1 MRSTSSAKPA
11 KDDPSARRAALLD
24 SQRHVLQRIGTGAP
38 LEDVLLTL
46 VRLIEDQTEMRC
58 AVLLADIAQTRLQFV
73 AAPNLPRDYRLA
85 VEPYL
90 AIGPELTTCGM
101 AASIKQPVYAR
112 DIASDPQWEKIRD
125 IALRSHLR
133 ALWSTPIVSDDGRVL
148 GTFAMYYDRPRLPD
162 DEDMRLID
170 TAVQMARVAIEAKA
184 DDDLLRLTF
193 DRAPAAIVITDLEG
207 RVFRAN
213 DALARMLGH
222 APADLQGIPLS
233 DITEGDDHAAL
244 VKKLK
249 EGAAEVSSDRRY
261 RARGGSWRWARQ
273 HATLRSIAGGE
284 SRHVVIVV
292 DALGDDPEHPLQR
305 LSERERQVLELVVA
319 GRTSKEIAA
328 RLHLA
333 ASSVDTY
340 RSRVMQKLGIDDVP
354 GLVRF
359 AIRLG
364 ITTA

>member
-1 MRSTSSAKPA
+1 MPSTSSAKLA

-24 SQRHVLQRIGTGAP
+24 SQRHVLERIGTGAP
-38 LEDVLLTL
+38 LDDVLLTL
-46 VRLIEDQTEMRC
+46 VRLIEEQTEMRC
-58 AVLLADIAQTRLQFV
+58 GLLLADIAQTRLQFV
-73 AAPNLPRDYRLA
+73 AAPNLPHDYRLA
-85 VEPYL
+85 VQPYL

-101 AASIKQPVYAR
+101 AAWTKQPVYAR

-125 IALRSHLR
+125 IALRSGLR
-133 ALWSTPIVSDDGRVL
+133 ALWSTPILSDDGRVL
-148 GTFAMYYDRPRLPD
+148 GTFAMYYDKPRLPD
-162 DEDMRLID
+162 DEDTRLID

-193 DRAPAAIVITDLEG
+193 DHAPAAIVITDLEG
-207 RVFRAN
+207 RIFRAN
-213 DALARMLGH
+213 DALARMLGY
-222 APADLQGIPLS
+222 APADLLGIPLS
-233 DITEGDDHAAL
+233 DIAEGDDHAAL

-249 EGAAEVSSDRRY
+249 EGAAEVSADRRY
-261 RARGGSWRWARQ
+261 RVRGESWRWARQ
-273 HATLRSIAGGE
+273 HATLRRIAGGE
-284 SRHVVIVV
+284 SRYVVILV
-292 DALGDDPEHPLQR
+292 DVLGDDDQHPLQR

-333 ASSVDTY
+333 PSSVDTY
-340 RSRVMQKLGIDDVP
+340 RSRVMQKLGIDDLP

-364 ITTA
+364 ITVA

>member
-1 MRSTSSAKPA
+1 MPSSSSAKPA

-24 SQRHVLQRIGTGAP
+24 SQRHVLERIATGAP

-58 AVLLADIAQTRLQFV
+58 GVLLADIGQTRLQFV

-90 AIGPELTTCGM
+90 AVGPELTTCGM
-101 AASIKQPVYAR
+101 AAWSKQPVYAR

-133 ALWSTPIVSDDGRVL
+133 ALWSTPILSGDDRVL

-193 DRAPAAIVITDLEG
+193 DHAPAAIVITDLEG

-213 DALARMLGH
+213 DAFAGALGY
-222 APADLQGIPLS
+222 APADLRGIPLS
-233 DITEGDDHAAL
+233 DIAEGDEHAAL
-244 VKKLK
+244 LKRLK
-249 EGAAEVSSDRRY
+249 EGGAEVSFDRRY
-261 RARGGSWRWARQ
+261 RVRGEGWRWARG
-273 HATLRSIAGGE
+273 HATLRRNAGGE
-284 SRHVVIVV
+284 SRYVVIFV
-292 DALGDDPEHPLQR
+292 DVLGDDHEHPLQQ

-328 RLHLA
+328 RLHVA
-333 ASSVDTY
+333 PSSVDTY

-359 AIRLG
+359 AIRVG

>member
-1 MRSTSSAKPA
+1 MRSTNSAKPA

-24 SQRHVLQRIGTGAP
+24 SQRHVLERIGTGAP

-73 AAPNLPRDYRLA
+73 AAPHLPHDYCLA

-90 AIGPELTTCGM
+90 AIALELTTCGT
-101 AASIKQPVYAR
+101 AASSKQPVYAR

-133 ALWSTPIVSDDGRVL
+133 ALWSTPILSDDDRVL

-193 DRAPAAIVITDLEG
+193 DHAPAAIVITDLEG

-213 DALARMLGH
+213 DALARILGY
-222 APADLQGIPLS
+222 APADLRGIPLS
-233 DITEGDDHAAL
+233 DIAEGDDHAAL

-261 RARGGSWRWARQ
+261 RVRGGSWRWARQ
-273 HATLRSIAGGE
+273 HATLRRIAGGE
-284 SRHVVIVV
+284 RYVVIFV
-292 DALGDDPEHPLQR
+292 DALGDDHEHPLQR

-333 ASSVDTY
+333 PSSVDTY

>member
-1 MRSTSSAKPA
+1 MRSTPSTEPT
-11 KDDPSARRAALLD
+11 KDDPGARRAALLD
-24 SQRHVLQRIGTGAP
+24 SQRQVLERIGTGAP

-58 AVLLADIAQTRLQFV
+58 GVLLADIAQMQLQFV

-85 VEPYL
+85 VQPYL
-90 AIGPELTTCGM
+90 GIGPELTTCGL
-101 AASIKQPVYAR
+101 AAWTKQPVYAR

-125 IALRSHLR
+125 IALRSDLR
-133 ALWSTPIVSDDGRVL
+133 ALWSTPILSGDDRVL

-162 DEDMRLID
+162 DEDLRLID
-170 TAVQMARVAIEAKA
+170 TAVQMARLAIEAKA

-193 DRAPAAIVITDLEG
+193 DHAPAAIVITDLEG
-207 RVFRAN
+207 RIFRVN
-213 DALARMLGH
+213 DALARMLGYS
-222 APADLQGIPLS
+222 PAELRGIPLS
-233 DITEGDDHAAL
+233 DIAEGDEHAAL

-261 RARGGSWRWARQ
+261 RVRGKSWRWARQ
-273 HATLRSIAGGE
+273 HATLRRVAGGE
-284 SRHVVIVV
+284 PRYVVIFV
-292 DALGDDPEHPLQR
+292 DVLGDDDEHPLQR

-319 GRTSKEIAA
+319 GRSSKEIAA

-333 ASSVDTY
+333 PSSVDTY
-340 RSRVMQKLGIDDVP
+340 RSRIMQKLGIDDVP

-364 ITTA
+364 LTTA

>member
-1 MRSTSSAKPA
+1 MPSSSSAKPA

-24 SQRHVLQRIGTGAP
+24 SQRQVLERIATGAP

-58 AVLLADIAQTRLQFV
+58 GVLLADVGQTQLQFV

-101 AASIKQPVYAR
+101 AAWSKHPVYAR
-112 DIASDPQWEKIRD
+112 DIASDPQWERIRD

-133 ALWSTPIVSDDGRVL
+133 ALWSTPILSEDGRVL

-170 TAVQMARVAIEAKA
+170 TAVQMARVAIEAKT

-193 DRAPAAIVITDLEG
+193 DHSPAAIVITDLEG

-213 DALARMLGH
+213 DAFARALGY
-222 APADLQGIPLS
+222 APDDLRGIPLS
-233 DITEGDDHAAL
+233 NIAEGDEHVAL
-244 VKKLK
+244 VKRLK
-249 EGAAEVSSDRRY
+249 EGAAEVSFDRRY
-261 RARGGSWRWARQ
+261 RVRGKGWRWARE
-273 HATLRSIAGGE
+273 HATLRRNARGE
-284 SRHVVIVV
+284 SRYVVIFV
-292 DALGDDPEHPLQR
+292 DVLGDDQEHPLQR

-319 GRTSKEIAA
+319 GWTSKEIAA
-328 RLHLA
+328 RLNVA
-333 ASSVDTY
+333 PSSVDTY